1 MCRVPSWLAG
11 IALTGAA
18 AAAASGH
25 VAALGG
31 GEAGAHA
38 VFTLAAL
45 NARAPVVREAR
56 YLVNARVRPLL
67 LFWTGRD
74 DVGGAR
80 ITWRAGAGGREAL
93 ELLVG
98 SDPARTPHA
107 INRWGFIVEEWAGD
121 SADVLGFMKQSN
133 EESLDEA
140 ERNVSRPGEATVF
153 KAVRTRI
160 EGRRATSA
168 TSSFHAPSDV
178 TYRQLDRV
186 LSLLPVEASSIRTVT
201 VPAGTAHGFL
211 AATAAMMKRS
221 ATPGRTGRRN
231 AAASIG
237 AVTYLYDQALYELSM
252 TSCAYRP
259 MLRTRQGDF
268 PQIVDGRFRIRNAET
283 GDATEFAMAYGA
295 SPELQ
300 DVPVHVV
307 FRPRWWMEVELW
319 LDRAESE
326 LP

>member
-1 MCRVPSWLAG
+1 M
-11 IALTGAA
+11 ALTGAA
-18 AAAASGH
+18 AALASGH
-25 VAALGG
+25 VAALA
-31 GEAGAHA
+31 AGDAAAHA
-38 VFTLAAL
+38 IFTHAAL

-80 ITWRAGAGGREAL
+80 ITWRAGAGGRAAL

-107 INRWGFIVEEWAGD
+107 INRWGFIVEEWTGD

-133 EESLDEA
+133 EQSLDEA
-140 ERNVSRPGEATVF
+140 ERNVSRPGETTVF

-168 TSSFHAPSDV
+168 TLSFHAPSDA

-186 LSLLPVEASSIRTVT
+186 LSLMPGEAGRIRTLT
-201 VPAGTAHGFL
+201 VPAGTAYGFL
-211 AATAAMMKRS
+211 AATAAMMKTS
-221 ATPGRTGRRN
+221 TAPCRTGRRN

-252 TSCAYRP
+252 TSCAYKA
-259 MLRTRQGDF
+259 MLRTPRGEF
-268 PQIVDGRFRIRNAET
+268 SEIVDGRFRIRNVET
-283 GDATEFAMAYGA
+283 GDVTEFTMAYGA
-295 SPELQ
+295 SAGLQ

-319 LDRAESE
+319 LDRAESD